1 MKRTGKKRSEEERRG
16 IIMRDFYDPRGG
28 KKGKFALRENTYRRI
43 WYLIAD
49 YRYFKCIQAGIEGAE
64 FLQRDSAAAGVHTIA
79 VPQITEKPV
88 ARRQGRDSCV
98 TAGTL
103 DVYKEG
109 GAAGVTAETP
119 AAYRIESGRFDMG
132 QIDKY
137 IKAIEEALEKVP
149 VAYADYVMEH
159 IINRMRYKDMEG
171 VSERTMK
178 LWVQRFI
185 WLVAQNLGEI

>member
-1 MKRTGKKRSEEERRG
+1 
-16 IIMRDFYDPRGG
+16 MRDFYDPRGG
-28 KKGKFALRENTYRRI
+28 KKGKFALRENTYRRT

-64 FLQRDSAAAGVHTIA
+64 FLQRDSAAAGAYAIA

-88 ARRQGRDSCV
+88 AHRPGGGSC
-98 TAGTL
+98 A
-103 DVYKEG
+103 
-109 GAAGVTAETP
+109 TAETP

-137 IKAIEEALEKVP
+137 IKAIEDALEKVP
-149 VAYADYVMEH
+149 AAYAEYVMEH

-185 WLVAQNLGEI
+185 WLVAQNLGEV